1 MPGAVFFDA
10 TLHPSRSLTRRGLV
24 ILICLVITA
33 NMAVAL
39 RALNAG
45 GWPILPFLGLDVAAL
60 AGAFWLN
67 NRAAR
72 MHERVVLDDGA
83 LTITHV
89 APSGRAVVWAF
100 EPAWVQVAVEESRR
114 AAGRVTVTTHG
125 KGVALGEFLTPAER
139 RAMASALNEALR
151 RRARALPAA

>member
-1 MPGAVFFDA
+1 MSDAVFFDA
-10 TLHPSRSLTRRGLV
+10 TLHPARSLTRRGLV
-24 ILICLVITA
+24 VLISLVITA
-33 NMAVAL
+33 NMALAL

-72 MHERVVLDDGA
+72 MHERIVLDARA

-89 APSGRAVVWAF
+89 APSGRRVGWTF
-100 EPAWVQVAVEESRR
+100 EPAWVRVSVDE
-114 AAGRVTVTTHG
+114 AARDGGRVTVTTHG
-125 KGVALGEFLTPAER
+125 KGVAVASFLTPRER
-139 RAMASALNEALR
+139 REMAAALNDALR
-151 RRARALPAA
+151 RRARDLAAA